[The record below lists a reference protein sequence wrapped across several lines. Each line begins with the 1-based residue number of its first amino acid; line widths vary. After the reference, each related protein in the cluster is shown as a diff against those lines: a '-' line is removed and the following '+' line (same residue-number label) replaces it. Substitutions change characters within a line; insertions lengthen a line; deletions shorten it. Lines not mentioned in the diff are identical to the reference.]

1 MSYELHAE
9 SATFPPIR
17 QDPIRM
23 IVEHNAAR
31 KAEGSQQASS
41 SFDGSGILIAAVLTI
56 AFAALAC
63 WIWWSTSGKRNH
75 ASIGFSRVSR
85 RLGLDASM
93 RTAVLGLSEAVRL
106 DATALLMSTEAFDR
120 AVKQT
125 QDYGLKVDR
134 DELRRVRQQLGEKLE
149 QHQASKAA

>member
-9 SATFPPIR
+9 SATFPAIR

-31 KAEGSQQASS
+31 KAEGSQQVS

-149 QHQASKAA
+149 QPQASKAA